1 MRKKSVLGRVAVIAM
16 ALTLATTSMMSG
28 TLARYEMVKTQEASA
43 IVAKWSPTI
52 QTNEAHVTT
61 GTIDLAKTMTLG
73 SLQDIKGGEIG
84 NSSAGDVIA
93 PGTNG
98 STTFTVNV
106 TGAEVPTLCTIAITA
121 VDDGSGKPDTG
132 YVFPPHLTL
141 TVKDGNTTL
150 ATIKPDGYSNA
161 GGQLTYNDPLGYGT
175 QTKKQVVLVGK
186 TDAGAQET
194 EKPIRFPAKKD
205 ASTGNATQS
214 KTYTLEWNWP
224 YADATSADSS
234 YNDFDTKV
242 AQDAASGDLKFGFD
256 LVINLHQQAKGETV
270 FQDAT
275 KAS

>member
-43 IVAKWSPTI
+43 IVAKWSPKI
-52 QTNEAHVTT
+52 QTNSAHVTA

-98 STTFTVNV
+98 STTFTVDV

-121 VDDGSGKPDTG
+121 VDDGSGKPDTD

-141 TVKDGNTTL
+141 TVKDGTTTL
-150 ATIKPDGYSNA
+150 ATITPSGYTGSGSSA
-161 GGQLTYNDPLGYGT
+161 TYTDPLGYGT
-175 QTKKQVVLVGK
+175 ETKQQVVLVGK
-186 TDAGAQET
+186 IDAGAQET

-224 YADATSADSS
+224 YADSTGANSS
-234 YNDFDTKV
+234 YNDFDTAV
-242 AQDAASGDLKFGFD
+242 AQKAAEDDLKFGFD
-256 LVINLHQQAKGETV
+256 LVISLHQQAKTETV
-270 FQDAT
+270 YQEAT
-275 KAS
+275 K